1 MSAPERSGVHNGAR
15 ARRSEDMKTADES
28 ASTVPGDPIDQ
39 SSGWWRTWGF
49 AIAGAIC
56 LGAVLLLQFVTD
68 GSTSSSVL
76 VLKVALLLAV
86 AAMFGV
92 SLWRAGMRRHELAS
106 LVRAMKESARNR
118 EVEGVGMREA
128 KERAEAAGTAKSEL
142 FAGVA
147 HELRMPLQGIIGM
160 LRVAADTEDSE
171 ERTHLLDVARRSAQ
185 SLLGT
190 IGDVLDFTRLEAGR
204 LDLEPVYFSIRLLLA
219 DTLEPLGIAAAEKSL
234 TLAYAVAPEV
244 PDRLWGDPGRVRQ
257 ILVNLTGNAIKFTSS
272 GEIVIRVGCEAIA
285 ADGVTVAFE
294 VADTGVGIDPSLRAL
309 LVDLALPPRR
319 QHGLGLPIVSRLLH
333 AMGGAM
339 SIESEVGK
347 GSTFRVLVPFS
358 CEPIGTEPAP
368 EWEKRLAGIRVL
380 LIEPNATTRSILS
393 EIVRGHGMV
402 PEAYDSIERALQPSI
417 RAAYGCL
424 IADANMLAATPWIPP
439 VPVVRIA
446 SPLALPV
453 GDGVFVTRPSSE
465 RALIQAIGAA
475 LGIAEPAI
483 AYTLERRREILRP
496 LRILVVDDND
506 VNQELIADAAR
517 RLGHIVTK
525 TTAAEAPGLLAG
537 KEIDVVLVDVES
549 PRYDGLELVQHVR
562 ALEREV
568 RTAAIA
574 VTTNATAEERDRC
587 IAAGFDAVLQAPA
600 TQSAIGTILRNVTSP
615 LTPLHVPP
623 ESAGSI
629 FDAVGGNANLL
640 MRVRDAFATQIPR
653 LLTAIRDAIEAR
665 EGDALI
671 QAARTLRASISNF
684 DVPEPLAATLQIERA
699 ATAGDFA
706 RAAVLVPAIETAI
719 RELQEK
725 IDAAV
730 G

>member
-1 MSAPERSGVHNGAR
+1 MSAPERMTARERVKSQEMISDHSGSAGR
-15 ARRSEDMKTADES
+15 KTADES
-28 ASTVPGDPIDQ
+28 ASAILR
-39 SSGWWRTWGF
+39 SGSAWGL
-49 AIAGAIC
+49 AIAGAVC
-56 LGAVLLLQFVTD
+56 LAVVVLLQFVSDD
-68 GSTSSSVL
+68 GTSSSGRLLKIALIL
-76 VLKVALLLAV
+76 VSTGAFAI
-86 AAMFGV
+86 
-92 SLWRAGMRRHELAS
+92 SLWHADLRRRELAR
-106 LVRAMKESARNR
+106 LVRAMEESARNR
-118 EVEGVGMREA
+118 EAEVVAMREA
-128 KERAEAAGTAKSEL
+128 NERAEAARAAKSEL
-142 FAGVA
+142 FAGIA
-147 HELRMPLQGIIGM
+147 HELRTPLQGIIGV
-160 LRVAADTEDSE
+160 LRVAADTGAVE
-171 ERTHLLDVARRSAQ
+171 ERTHLLDAARRSAQ

-257 ILVNLTGNAIKFTSS
+257 ILVNLTGNAIKFTGS

-285 ADGVTVAFE
+285 ADGVRVVFE
-294 VADTGVGIDPSLRAL
+294 IADTGIGIDPSLRDL
-309 LVDLALPPRR
+309 LVNPFVASPRR
-319 QHGLGLPIVSRLLH
+319 QHGLGLPIVSRLLK
-333 AMGGAM
+333 AMGGSM
-339 SIESEVGK
+339 TIESEVGK

-358 CEPIGTEPAP
+358 CEPIGTETAP

-380 LIEPNATTRSILS
+380 LIEPNATTRTILS
-393 EIVRGHGMV
+393 EIVRAHGMV

-424 IADANMLAATPWIPP
+424 IADANMLATTPWIPP

-453 GDGVFVTRPSSE
+453 GEGVFVTRPSSE

-525 TTAAEAPGLLAG
+525 TTTAEAPGLLAG
-537 KEIDVVLVDVES
+537 KEIDVVVVDVQGEGV
-549 PRYDGLELVQHVR
+549 DFVQRLR
-562 ALEREV
+562 AHEREG
-568 RTAAIA
+568 RIAAIA
-574 VTTNATAEERDRC
+574 VTTNATDEERDRC
-587 IAAGFDAVLQAPA
+587 IAAGFDAVLQTPA
-600 TQSAIGTILRNVTSP
+600 TQSAIGTILRDVTSP

-653 LLTAIRDAIEAR
+653 LLTAMHEAIEAGDR
-665 EGDALI
+665 DALI

-699 ATAGDFA
+699 ATADDFA
-706 RAAVLVPAIETAI
+706 RAAALLPAIETAI

>member
-1 MSAPERSGVHNGAR
+1 
-15 ARRSEDMKTADES
+15 MKIVLILVSIA
-28 ASTVPGDPIDQ
+28 A
-39 SSGWWRTWGF
+39 F
-49 AIAGAIC
+49 AIALIHADIRRRE
-56 LGAVLLLQFVTD
+56 
-68 GSTSSSVL
+68 L
-76 VLKVALLLAV
+76 VR
-86 AAMFGV
+86 F
-92 SLWRAGMRRHELAS
+92 
-106 LVRAMKESARNR
+106 VRAMEESARNR
-118 EVEGVGMREA
+118 EAEVAMMRETN
-128 KERAEAAGTAKSEL
+128 ERAEAASAAKSEH
-142 FAGVA
+142 FAAIA
-147 HELRMPLQGIIGM
+147 HELRMPLQGIISV
-160 LRVAADTEDSE
+160 LRVAADTAASE
-171 ERTHLLDVARRSAQ
+171 ERTHLLDAARRSAQ

-190 IGDVLDFTRLEAGR
+190 IGDVFELTRLEAR
-204 LDLEPVYFSIRLLLA
+204 LLDLEPVYFSIRLLLA

-272 GEIVIRVGCEAIA
+272 GEIVVRVGCEAIA
-285 ADGVTVAFE
+285 AGGVTVVFE
-294 VADTGVGIDPSLRAL
+294 ITDTGVGIDASLRDL
-309 LVDLALPPRR
+309 LVKPFDSSPRR
-319 QHGLGLPIVSRLLH
+319 QRGLGLPIVSRLLH

-339 SIESEVGK
+339 TIDSEVGK

-358 CEPIGTEPAP
+358 CEPIGTETPP
-368 EWEKRLAGIRVL
+368 EWEKRLAGIRIL
-380 LIEPNATTRSILS
+380 LIEPNATTRTILS
-393 EIVRGHGMV
+393 EIVRAHGMV
-402 PEAYDSIERALQPSI
+402 PEAYESIERALQPSI

-424 IADANMLAATPWIPP
+424 IADANMLAATPWIAP

-446 SPLALPV
+446 SPLAPPV
-453 GDGVFVTRPSSE
+453 GEDVFVTRPASE
-465 RALIQAIGAA
+465 RTLIQAIGAS

-496 LRILVVDDND
+496 LRVLVVDDHD

-525 TTAAEAPGLLAG
+525 TSTTEVVLAG
-537 KEIDVVLVDVES
+537 KEIDVVVVDVDS
-549 PRYDGLELVQHVR
+549 AQFDGLDFVRRVR
-562 ALEREV
+562 AHEREE
-568 RTAAIA
+568 RTALIA
-574 VTTNATAEERDRC
+574 ATTKAAEDRDRI
-587 IAAGFDAVLQAPA
+587 IAAGFDAVLQIPA
-600 TQSAIGTILRNVTSP
+600 TQPAIGTILRDVTSP
-615 LTPLHVPP
+615 LTPVHVPQ

-653 LLTAIRDAIEAR
+653 LLTAMREAIEACDR
-665 EGDALI
+665 DALI

-699 ATAGDFA
+699 ATADDFA
-706 RAAVLVPAIETAI
+706 RAAALLPAIETAI

>member
-1 MSAPERSGVHNGAR
+1 MNSDRGSFAGE
-15 ARRSEDMKTADES
+15 KIADES
-28 ASTVPGDPIDQ
+28 A
-39 SSGWWRTWGF
+39 
-49 AIAGAIC
+49 
-56 LGAVLLLQFVTD
+56 AVLLPIAGCVCLAIVLFLQFVD
-68 GSTSSSVL
+68 NSTFVL
-76 VLKVALLLAV
+76 VLKIALLVV
-86 AAMFGV
+86 AAIAFGI
-92 SLWRAGMRRHELAS
+92 SLRRAEMRR
-106 LVRAMKESARNR
+106 RESANVVRTMQEPARKR
-118 EVEGVGMREA
+118 ESEAVGMRQA
-128 KERAEAAGTAKSEL
+128 KERAESAGTAKSEL
-142 FAGVA
+142 FAGIA
-147 HELRMPLQGIIGM
+147 HELRMPLQGIIGV
-160 LRVAADTEDSE
+160 LRVAADTQDSE

-190 IGDVLDFTRLEAGR
+190 IGDVLDFTRIEAGR
-204 LDLEPVYFSIRLLLA
+204 LDLEPVYFSIRPLLA

-257 ILVNLTGNAIKFTSS
+257 ILVNLTGNAIKFTAS
-272 GEIVIRVGCEAIA
+272 GEIVVRVGCEAIA
-285 ADGVTVAFE
+285 ADGVTVVFE

-309 LVDLALPPRR
+309 LGDPASLPRR
-319 QHGLGLPIVSRLLH
+319 QHGLGLPIVSRLLQ

-347 GSTFRVLVPFS
+347 GSTFRVLIPFS

-393 EIVRGHGMV
+393 EIVRAHGMV
-402 PEAYDSIERALQPSI
+402 AEAYDSIERALQPSI

-424 IADANMLAATPWIPP
+424 IADANMLATTPWIAP

-446 SPLALPV
+446 SPLAPPV
-453 GDGVFVTRPSSE
+453 GEGVFVTRPSSE

-496 LRILVVDDND
+496 LRVLVVDDND
-506 VNQELIADAAR
+506 VNHELIADAAR

-549 PRYDGLELVQHVR
+549 TRYDGIELVRRLR

-568 RTAAIA
+568 RTAVIA
-574 VTTNATAEERDRC
+574 VTTSATDEVRDRC

-600 TQSAIGTILRNVTSP
+600 TQSAIGTTLRDVTSP
-615 LTPLHVPP
+615 LTPVHVSA

-629 FDAVGGNANLL
+629 FDAVGGNASLL

-653 LLTAIRDAIEAR
+653 LLTAMREAVDARDR
-665 EGDALI
+665 DALI

-699 ATAGDFA
+699 ATADDFT
-706 RAAVLVPAIETAI
+706 RAAALLPAIETAI

>member
-1 MSAPERSGVHNGAR
+1 MNGDRGSSAEG
-15 ARRSEDMKTADES
+15 KTADES
-28 ASTVPGDPIDQ
+28 AAAGLVIGGSVCLAIDL
-39 SSGWWRTWGF
+39 F
-49 AIAGAIC
+49 
-56 LGAVLLLQFVTD
+56 LQFI
-68 GSTSSSVL
+68 SAFPF
-76 VLKVALLLAV
+76 ALLLNV
-86 AAMFGV
+86 FLLIAAALMFV
-92 SLWRAGMRRHELAS
+92 IALRRVEMRRRELAR
-106 LVRAMKESARNR
+106 LVRASQESARQR
-118 EVEGVGMREA
+118 ESEIVAMREA
-128 KERAEAAGTAKSEL
+128 KERAETDSAAKSEH
-142 FAGVA
+142 FAGIA
-147 HELRMPLQGIIGM
+147 HELRTPLQGIIGV
-160 LRVAADTEDSE
+160 LRVAADTEAAD
-171 ERTHLLDVARRSAQ
+171 ERTHLLDLARRSAQ
-185 SLLGT
+185 SLLAT
-190 IGDVLDFTRLEAGR
+190 IGDVLDFTRLEAGH
-204 LDLEPVYFSIRLLLA
+204 LELEPIYFSIRLLLA

-234 TLAYAVAPEV
+234 TLAYAVAAEV

-257 ILVNLTGNAIKFTSS
+257 ILVNLTGNAIKFTGS
-272 GEIVIRVGCEAIA
+272 GEIVVRVGCEAIA
-285 ADGVTVAFE
+285 ADGVTVVFE
-294 VADTGVGIDPSLRAL
+294 IADTGAGIDPSLRAL
-309 LVDLALPPRR
+309 LANPFDVSPLRR
-319 QHGLGLPIVSRLLH
+319 QHGLGIPIVSRLLN

-339 SIESEVGK
+339 TIESEVGK

-358 CEPIGTEPAP
+358 CEPIGTELPP

-380 LIEPNATTRSILS
+380 LIEPNATTRAILG
-393 EIVRGHGMV
+393 EIVRAHGMV
-402 PEAYDSIERALQPSI
+402 PEAYESIERALQPSI

-424 IADANMLAATPWIPP
+424 IADANMLATTPWIPP

-446 SPLALPV
+446 SPLAPPV
-453 GDGVFVTRPSSE
+453 GDGVFVTRPCSE

-496 LRILVVDDND
+496 LRVLVVDDND

-525 TTAAEAPGLLAG
+525 TVAAEAPGLLAG
-537 KEIDVVLVDVES
+537 KEIDVVVVDVQS
-549 PRYDGLELVQHVR
+549 PQSDGLELVRRHR
-562 ALEREV
+562 ATERDG

-574 VTTNATAEERDRC
+574 VLTNATDEERDRC
-587 IAAGFDAVLQAPA
+587 IAAGFDAVLQTPA
-600 TQSAIGTILRNVTSP
+600 TQSAIGAILRDVTSP
-615 LTPLHVPP
+615 LTSLHIAP

-653 LLTAIRDAIEAR
+653 LLTAMREAIEAR
-665 EGDALI
+665 DRDALI

-699 ATAGDFA
+699 ATADDFA
-706 RAAVLVPAIETAI
+706 RAAALLPAIETAI

>member
-1 MSAPERSGVHNGAR
+1 
-15 ARRSEDMKTADES
+15 
-28 ASTVPGDPIDQ
+28 
-39 SSGWWRTWGF
+39 
-49 AIAGAIC
+49 
-56 LGAVLLLQFVTD
+56 
-68 GSTSSSVL
+68 
-76 VLKVALLLAV
+76 
-86 AAMFGV
+86 
-92 SLWRAGMRRHELAS
+92 
-106 LVRAMKESARNR
+106 
-118 EVEGVGMREA
+118 
-128 KERAEAAGTAKSEL
+128 
-142 FAGVA
+142 
-147 HELRMPLQGIIGM
+147 MPLQGIIGV
-160 LRVAADTEDSE
+160 LRVAADTVASD

-257 ILVNLTGNAIKFTSS
+257 TLVNLTGNAIKFTGS

-285 ADGVTVAFE
+285 ADGVTVVFE
-294 VADTGVGIDPSLRAL
+294 IADTGVGIDPSLRAL
-309 LVDLALPPRR
+309 LVNPFAASPRG
-319 QHGLGLPIVSRLLH
+319 QHGLGLPIVSRLLN

-339 SIESEVGK
+339 TIESEVGR
-347 GSTFRVLVPFS
+347 GSTFHVLVPFS
-358 CEPIGTEPAP
+358 CEPIGTEPTP

-380 LIEPNATTRSILS
+380 LIEPNATTRTILS
-393 EIVRGHGMV
+393 EIVRVHGMV

-424 IADANMLAATPWIPP
+424 IADANMLATTPWIPP

-446 SPLALPV
+446 SPLTPPV

-496 LRILVVDDND
+496 LRVLVVDDND

-525 TTAAEAPGLLAG
+525 TAAAEAPDLLAG
-537 KEIDVVLVDVES
+537 KGIDVVVVDVQSEQC
-549 PRYDGLELVQHVR
+549 DGLELVRRLR
-562 ALEREV
+562 AIERDG

-574 VTTNATAEERDRC
+574 VTTSAADEERDRC
-587 IAAGFDAVLQAPA
+587 IAAGFDAVLQTPA
-600 TQSAIGTILRNVTSP
+600 TQSAIGTILRDVTSP

-629 FDAVGGNANLL
+629 FDAVGGNASLL

-653 LLTAIRDAIEAR
+653 LLTAMREAVEAR
-665 EGDALI
+665 DRDALI

-699 ATAGDFA
+699 AAADDFA
-706 RAAVLVPAIETAI
+706 RAAALLPAIEMAI

>member
-1 MSAPERSGVHNGAR
+1 MNGDRGSSADG
-15 ARRSEDMKTADES
+15 KTADES
-28 ASTVPGDPIDQ
+28 A
-39 SSGWWRTWGF
+39 
-49 AIAGAIC
+49 A
-56 LGAVLLLQFVTD
+56 AVLLIAAAVCLAIVLVLQFI
-68 GSTSSSVL
+68 SPSSSVL
-76 VLKVALLLAV
+76 ILKVFLLLAG
-86 AAMFGV
+86 AFMFIIA
-92 SLWRAGMRRHELAS
+92 LRRAEMRRRELVS
-106 LVRAMKESARNR
+106 VVRAMQESARK
-118 EVEGVGMREA
+118 REA
-128 KERAEAAGTAKSEL
+128 EVVAMRGANERVASVSAAKSEL
-142 FAGVA
+142 FAGIA
-147 HELRMPLQGIIGM
+147 HELRMPLQGIVGV
-160 LRVAADTEDSE
+160 LRVAADSEASE
-171 ERTHLLDVARRSAQ
+171 ERTHLLDAARRTAQ
-185 SLLGT
+185 ALLGT
-190 IGDVLDFTRLEAGR
+190 IGDILDFTRLEAGR

-257 ILVNLTGNAIKFTSS
+257 ILVNLSGNAIKFTAS
-272 GEIVIRVGCEAIA
+272 GEIVVRVGCGAIA
-285 ADGVTVAFE
+285 ADGVTVVFE
-294 VADTGVGIDPSLRAL
+294 IADTGAGIDPSLRAL
-309 LVDLALPPRR
+309 LVNPFSSTQHR
-319 QHGLGLPIVSRLLH
+319 QHGLGLPIVSRLLV

-380 LIEPNATTRSILS
+380 LIEPNATTRTILS
-393 EIVRGHGMV
+393 EIVRAHGMV
-402 PEAYDSIERALQPSI
+402 PEAYESIERALQPSI

-424 IADANMLAATPWIPP
+424 IADANLLATTPWIPP

-446 SPLALPV
+446 SPLTPPV
-453 GDGVFVTRPSSE
+453 CDGVFVTRPNGE

-496 LRILVVDDND
+496 LRVLVVDDD

-537 KEIDVVLVDVES
+537 REIDVVVVDVQS
-549 PRYDGLELVQHVR
+549 PQYDGLEFVRRLR
-562 ALEREV
+562 ALERDG

-574 VTTNATAEERDRC
+574 VTTNAMGERDRC
-587 IAAGFDAVLQAPA
+587 TAAGFDAVLQTPA
-600 TQSAIGTILRNVTSP
+600 TQSAIGAILRDVTSP
-615 LTPLHVPP
+615 LTPSHAAP

-653 LLTAIRDAIEAR
+653 LLAAMRDAIEAR
-665 EGDALI
+665 DRDALI

-699 ATAGDFA
+699 AAADDFA
-706 RAAVLVPAIETAI
+706 RAAALLPAIETAI

>member
-1 MSAPERSGVHNGAR
+1 MNGDRGSSAGR
-15 ARRSEDMKTADES
+15 KTADES
-28 ASTVPGDPIDQ
+28 AATVLLIAGVVCL
-39 SSGWWRTWGF
+39 
-49 AIAGAIC
+49 AIA
-56 LGAVLLLQFVTD
+56 LVLQFI
-68 GSTSSSVL
+68 STSSSVL
-76 VLKVALLLAV
+76 ILKVFLLLAGTF
-86 AAMFGV
+86 MFIIA
-92 SLWRAGMRRHELAS
+92 LRRAEVRRRELAS
-106 LVRAMKESARNR
+106 AVRSMQESAQKR
-118 EVEGVGMREA
+118 EAEVVAMGEA
-128 KERAEAAGTAKSEL
+128 KERAEAASAAKSEL
-142 FAGVA
+142 FAGIA
-147 HELRMPLQGIIGM
+147 HELRMPLQGIVGV
-160 LRVAADTEDSE
+160 LRVAADSEASE
-171 ERTHLLDVARRSAQ
+171 ERTHLLDAARRSAQ

-190 IGDVLDFTRLEAGR
+190 IGDVLDFTKLEAGR

-234 TLAYAVAPEV
+234 TFAYAVAPEV
-244 PDRLWGDPGRVRQ
+244 PDRLWGDRGRVRQ
-257 ILVNLTGNAIKFTSS
+257 ILVNLTGNAIKFTGS
-272 GEIVIRVGCEAIA
+272 GEIVVRVGCEAIA
-285 ADGVTVAFE
+285 ADGVTVVFE
-294 VADTGVGIDPSLRAL
+294 IADTGVGIDPSLRAL
-309 LVDLALPPRR
+309 LVNPYAVSPPRR
-319 QHGLGLPIVSRLLH
+319 QHGLGLPIVSRLLN

-358 CEPIGTEPAP
+358 CEPIGTELPP

-380 LIEPNATTRSILS
+380 LIEPNATTRTILS
-393 EIVRGHGMV
+393 EIVRAHGMV
-402 PEAYDSIERALQPSI
+402 AEAYESIERALQPSI

-424 IADANMLAATPWIPP
+424 IADANMLATTPWIPP

-446 SPLALPV
+446 SPLAPPV
-453 GDGVFVTRPSSE
+453 GEGVFVTRPSSE

-496 LRILVVDDND
+496 LRVLVVDDND

-525 TTAAEAPGLLAG
+525 ATAAEAPGLLAG
-537 KEIDVVLVDVES
+537 KEIDVVVVDVQS
-549 PRYDGLELVQHVR
+549 PQYDGLELVRRLR
-562 ALEREV
+562 ALERDS

-574 VTTNATAEERDRC
+574 VTTNATEERDRC
-587 IAAGFDAVLQAPA
+587 IAAGFDAVLQTPA
-600 TQSAIGTILRNVTSP
+600 TQSAIGTILRDVTSP
-615 LTPLHVPP
+615 LTPAHVAP

-640 MRVRDAFATQIPR
+640 MRVRDAFATQVPR
-653 LLTAIRDAIEAR
+653 LLTAMREAIEAGDR
-665 EGDALI
+665 DALI

-699 ATAGDFA
+699 ATADDFA
-706 RAAVLVPAIETAI
+706 RAAALLPAIEMAI